1 MARPG
6 REPGTG
12 GDPGIDLNREI
23 AGRFD
28 ELAALLE
35 EQGADP
41 FRVRAWRAGADTLRH
56 LQRPVAELLEEG
68 GLDALEALPRI
79 GETLARAIRVQV
91 LYGRFPMLERLR
103 GEAQV
108 EEMLATVPGV
118 GPVLADRLH
127 HELEIDSLEDLETA
141 AWDGRLDAMP
151 GFGEK
156 KVRAIREAL
165 ATRLRRRRLQRVEA
179 AGPLPRDGEPAVG
192 ELLDVDREY
201 RHKAEHDA
209 LPKIAPRRFN
219 PSGERWLPVLH
230 TDRGEHH
237 FTALYSNTARAHR
250 LGKTHDWV
258 VIYADGGRGEH
269 AYTVVT
275 EHQGR
280 LKGRRVVRGRELEC
294 AAAYG

>member
-1 MARPG
+1 M
-6 REPGTG
+6 
-12 GDPGIDLNREI
+12 
-23 AGRFD
+23 
-28 ELAALLE
+28 E
-35 EQGADP
+35 EQGANP
-41 FRVRAWRAGADTLRH
+41 FRVRAWRAGADTLRQ
-56 LQRPVAELLEEG
+56 LQRPVAEILDEG
-68 GLDALEALPRI
+68 GLEALEALPNI
-79 GETLARAIRVQV
+79 GETLARAVRVQV

-103 GEAQV
+103 GEAYV

-165 ATRLRRRRLQRVEA
+165 ATRLRRRRLQRVA
-179 AGPLPRDGEPAVG
+179 ASPFQRHGEPGV
-192 ELLDVDREY
+192 EVLLDVDREY
-201 RHKAEHDA
+201 RAKAERGA

-219 PSGERWLPVLH
+219 PRGERWLPVLH
-230 TDRGEHH
+230 TDRDDTH

-258 VIYADGGRGEH
+258 VIYADRGRGEH

-294 AAAYG
+294 AAAYSV

>member
-1 MARPG
+1 M
-6 REPGTG
+6 
-12 GDPGIDLNREI
+12 
-23 AGRFD
+23 
-28 ELAALLE
+28 LE
-35 EQGADP
+35 EQGANP

-56 LQRPVAELLEEG
+56 LETPVAELLEEG
-68 GLDALEALPRI
+68 GLPALEALPKI
-79 GETLARAIRVQV
+79 GETLARAIRVWV

-103 GEAQV
+103 GEAHV

-156 KVRAIREAL
+156 KVQAIREAL

-179 AGPLPRDGEPAVG
+179 SPFQREGAPPVRA
-192 ELLDVDREY
+192 LLEVDREY

-209 LPKIAPRRFN
+209 LPRITPRRFN
-219 PSGERWLPVLH
+219 PRGERWLPVLH
-230 TDRGEHH
+230 TERGDHH

-250 LGKTHDWV
+250 LGKTRDWV

-294 AAAYG
+294 AAVYA